1 MSLIPQQQ
9 FDINMQSTQKVQEK
23 NQQQQQKVVRG
34 GWVTWRS

>member
-23 NQQQQQKVVRG
+23 TNNNNKKWCGVDG
-34 GWVTWRS
+34 